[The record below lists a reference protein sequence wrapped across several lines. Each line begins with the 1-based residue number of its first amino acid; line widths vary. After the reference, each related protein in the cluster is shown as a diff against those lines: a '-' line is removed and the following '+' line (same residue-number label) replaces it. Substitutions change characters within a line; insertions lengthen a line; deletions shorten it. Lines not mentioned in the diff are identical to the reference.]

1 MTEEQQSQPD
11 HEAPVGGDPQDDDKG
26 AAETPHTSPKEDK
39 ADQESEQ
46 SFPASDPPAN
56 Y

>member
-1 MTEEQQSQPD
+1 MTDEQQSRPD

-26 AAETPHTSPKEDK
+26 AADTTPETDNET
-39 ADQESEQ
+39 DQEIEQ